1 MSIEK
6 NLWQYKQNRPILIAR
21 DLEEY
26 GVPKEVTMEILLKR
40 GVFKWLAVR
49 RELIKLK
56 NRWKDEIRA
65 LNRRK
70 TEREKGYLEALIKC
84 REEIRKLCHSERL
97 QAPDNDRHAI
107 GFIKEFRIEED
118 GNGKKDYVTLPS

>member
-1 MSIEK
+1 MNIK
-6 NLWQYKQNRPILIAR
+6 NNLWQYRQNRPILIAR
-21 DLEEY
+21 DLEQY

-49 RELIKLK
+49 RQLIKLK
-56 NRWKDEIRA
+56 NKWKEEIRE
-65 LNRRK
+65 LNRKK

-84 REEIRKLCHSERL
+84 REEIRRLCHSERL

-107 GFIKEFRIEED
+107 RFIETFILTSEKSNKR
-118 GNGKKDYVTLPS
+118 L

>member
-1 MSIEK
+1 MGKEINLK
-6 NLWQYKQNRPILIAR
+6 NNLWQYKQNRPILIAR
-21 DLEEY
+21 DLEKY

-49 RELIKLK
+49 RQLIKLK
-56 NRWKDEIRA
+56 NKWKEEIRE
-65 LNRRK
+65 LNRKK

-84 REEIRKLCHSERL
+84 REEIRKLCHSERF

-107 GFIKEFRIEED
+107 RFIKELQNE
-118 GNGKKDYVTLPS
+118 N